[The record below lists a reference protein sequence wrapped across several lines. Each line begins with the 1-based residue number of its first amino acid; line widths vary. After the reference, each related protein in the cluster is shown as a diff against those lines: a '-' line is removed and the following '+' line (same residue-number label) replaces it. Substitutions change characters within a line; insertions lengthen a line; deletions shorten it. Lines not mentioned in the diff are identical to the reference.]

1 MAEAR
6 GWAEKFEKW
15 IRKVPGMKGY
25 QDKEAFRDSDKAV
38 RLKIAAQ
45 LTSVKDFLNL
55 WKRDMVD
62 EGKITDLDKVDRVL
76 RRIEGLA
83 DKIKFDSYGYSGYFD
98 PVKIREPEL
107 ERLYQFDLELFDG
120 VDRINDATQAA
131 RLTGSSDIKAGVRTI
146 EDAIGAFE
154 KHLEER
160 RSFEAPIPP
169 V

>member
-1 MAEAR
+1 MVEAR

-25 QDKEAFRDSDKAV
+25 QDKEAFRDCDKAV
-38 RLKIAAQ
+38 RLKIAGELAG
-45 LTSVKDFLNL
+45 VKDVLNL
-55 WKRDMVD
+55 WKRDLVD
-62 EGKITDLDKVDRVL
+62 EGKIKDLDKVDRVL

-83 DKIKFDSYGYSGYFD
+83 DKIKYDSYGYSGYFD

-107 ERLYQFDLELFDG
+107 DQLYRFDLGLFDG
-120 VDRINDATQAA
+120 ADRIKDATQSA
-131 RLTGSSDIKAGVRTI
+131 RLTGSSDVKAGVRTM
-146 EDAIGAFE
+146 EDAISAFE

-160 RSFEAPIPP
+160 RSFGLSSPP